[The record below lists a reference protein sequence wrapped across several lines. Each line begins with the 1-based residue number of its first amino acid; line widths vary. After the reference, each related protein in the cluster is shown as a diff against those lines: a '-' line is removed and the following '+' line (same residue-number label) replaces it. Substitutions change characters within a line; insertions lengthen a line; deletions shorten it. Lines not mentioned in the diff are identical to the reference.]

1 MLAAM
6 APSNG
11 KPYSP
16 VQMQKLLFLLDREA
30 GLSDGPFFDFQPY
43 SYGPFDKAVYEVLE
57 DLAAS
62 GLVTINHD
70 GVTRIYSLTPTG
82 QSAANGILK
91 KIQSLH
97 VRRFFRRVSKFVLEH
112 SFTQLISAIY
122 KAYPEMKV
130 NSVFRRI
137 STT

>member
-1 MLAAM
+1 M

-62 GLVTINHD
+62 SLVTINHD
-70 GVTRIYSLTPTG
+70 GVTRIYSLTPAG

-91 KIQSLH
+91 KIQSLP
-97 VRRFFRRVSKFVLEH
+97 VRRYFRSVSKFVHEH

-130 NSVFRRI
+130 NSVFRRV